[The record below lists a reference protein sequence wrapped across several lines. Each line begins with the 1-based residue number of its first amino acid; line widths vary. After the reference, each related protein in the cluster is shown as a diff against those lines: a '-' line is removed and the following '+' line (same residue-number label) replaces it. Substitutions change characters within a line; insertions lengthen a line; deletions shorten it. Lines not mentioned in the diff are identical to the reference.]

1 MPWTKT
7 GSESIISGAIILYAS
22 KSLRAG
28 VAAWA
33 QKRHAAG
40 AAVTKVI
47 NLAEW
52 KLTKHI
58 PNKYPYSGN
67 DQKGSFANFY
77 VYEKIE
83 SHPSDIL
90 RAFPFPNST
99 ATSCRIVFIH
109 QLAENNSVMYGFCS
123 FPPVLD
129 CIA

>member
-1 MPWTKT
+1 MEIPRYILSETKKNGPIHITNAWVAKDGMPWTKT

-52 KLTKHI
+52 KPTKHI

-67 DQKGSFANFY
+67 DQKGSFADFY
-77 VYEKIE
+77 VYEK
-83 SHPSDIL
+83 
-90 RAFPFPNST
+90 
-99 ATSCRIVFIH
+99 V
-109 QLAENNSVMYGFCS
+109 
-123 FPPVLD
+123 
-129 CIA
+129 